1 MFQLAVSLAGSVEGL
16 REKLRGAEGAAV
28 ITTKIY
34 EWQLITMER
43 TLPVIL
49 LNYRGI
55 RGRDILVDNQTP
67 KTPESYREFDIHV
80 CVCVCVKKRG
90 QYMSKKLSPETSN
103 FNTLTHTHTI

>member
-1 MFQLAVSLAGSVEGL
+1 
-16 REKLRGAEGAAV
+16 
-28 ITTKIY
+28 
-34 EWQLITMER
+34 MER

-67 KTPESYREFDIHV
+67 QTPESYREFDIHV
-80 CVCVCVKKRG
+80 CVCVRVKKRG

-103 FNTLTHTHTI
+103 LTHSHTHIQSNVVVRRGT